1 MGATV
6 TKESEDLFAVSLDGI
21 LTTNEL
27 KEVQDQANAAM
38 DKGQETK
45 VLLLAENFSGWA
57 KEGEE
62 WGDLSFMVEHDPYIQ
77 KIAVVTSE
85 KLKDDILLFLGAGMR
100 KAAVEYFPTGEEE
113 KARNWLQ
120 E

>member
-1 MGATV
+1 MSATV
-6 TKESEDLFAVSLDGI
+6 KKESEGFFVVSIEGV

-27 KEVQDQANAAM
+27 KEVQDQVNAAF
-38 DKGQETK
+38 DQSRENK

-62 WGDLSFMVEHDPYIQ
+62 WGDVSFMVEHDPYIK

-85 KLKDDILLFLGAGMR
+85 ELKDDILVFLGTGMR
-100 KAAVEYFPTGEEE
+100 KAAVEYFPAGEEE
-113 KARNWLQ
+113 KARSWLQ
-120 E
+120 D